1 MEVKGT
7 ISWIS
12 EVQNSGKENRVT
24 YEVTESEGQYPN
36 SLVLDIYGN
45 ERVENFFKYNALN
58 DNVSVEFNS
67 KVFTTADGRKFNS
80 LSSWKIQK
88 V

>member
-12 EVQNSGKENRVT
+12 EIQNTGKENRVT

-45 ERVENFFKYNALN
+45 ERVENFFKYNELN

-67 KVFTTADGRKFNS
+67 KVFTTTDGRKFNN

>member
-1 MEVKGT
+1 MEIKGT
-7 ISWIS
+7 ISWIG
-12 EVQNSGKENRVT
+12 EIQNTGKENRVT

-58 DNVSVEFNS
+58 DNVSVEYNS
-67 KVFTTADGRKFNS
+67 KVFTTADGRKFNN
-80 LSSWKIQK
+80 LSSWKINK